1 MDKFGTYNGTRTYFQ
16 SVSNAN
22 FIGRVNV
29 FDLSGLTEP
38 IENEKNPQVRNV
50 KHVSKRVNIDGLYYT
65 IKSVELGFT
74 ANPDNTLPSMQAHAI
89 PVTQA
94 VTPNQGDTT
103 NRTQIRIASLTKS
116 YICIDCI
123 ANSTSS
129 EISLQMGIR
138 NDNVIANYNDN
149 LDYTIASQSGLTFN
163 NVGIVIF
170 KYSDESGDY
179 YTSRLIKTDG
189 NVYTAGLVLSCLT
202 DYPDILPDIKSDNDS
217 YGEYSSGGS
226 GYGGGGYDD
235 SSDSFGLPELPQ
247 LGISEIGFINVYNPS
262 IQQLTGL
269 ADDLFPDI
277 TLPQPSQ
284 LQGLDAV
291 AENLANTCDTI
302 GKFAETF
309 INQNLINYVID
320 CHIVPV
326 RPTTANNEGL
336 KIGFKTFNYNPHK
349 VLSDYVAFNCG
360 ILEIGEY
367 YHNFLDYVGTRAKLY
382 LPFVGFVNVNPEWFI
397 GGRLQVLYHFN
408 VIDGSCIA
416 FIIGTSSK
424 SKLLD
429 TVVATFGGNC
439 CVHIPITGVNYSSM
453 ISGVVSGASQIV
465 SGISSGNLS
474 NITSGALGILDA
486 HPDLQQSNSYN
497 AGMSYMCYRK
507 PYLIIERPVA
517 DFSQNYPHE
526 KGLPLNATYQLN
538 ALSGFTQCEDINF
551 NVNFTCTE
559 EEKNMIKDAL
569 RKGVIL

>member
-1 MDKFGTYNGTRTYFQ
+1 MENYGTYNGMGTFFN
-16 SVSNAN
+16 SVSNAEYT
-22 FIGRVNV
+22 GKVKV
-29 FDLSGLTEP
+29 FDLTGLTEP
-38 IENEKNPQVRNV
+38 ISGEQYAQVTRIR
-50 KHVSKRVNIDGLYYT
+50 HRTSTMQYADGKYYT
-65 IKSVELGFT
+65 IKKVDLNFT
-74 ANPDNTLPSMQAHAI
+74 ANPNSTLPSVHSHAI
-89 PVTQA
+89 PIIKATE
-94 VTPNQGDTT
+94 NDSDNI
-103 NRTQIRIASLTKS
+103 NRTQIRIASLTS
-116 YICIDCI
+116 TYICLEALAYSNYSDVSFTYGCRFDNKKETF
-123 ANSTSS
+123 NSDFNYLLSMQSS
-129 EISLQMGIR
+129 IP
-138 NDNVIANYNDN
+138 
-149 LDYTIASQSGLTFN
+149 FN
-163 NVGIVIF
+163 NVGIIAF

-179 YTSRLIKTDG
+179 YEFQMIQTDTEYYTTS
-189 NVYTAGLVLSCLT
+189 LSLWCLT
-202 DYPDILPDIKSDNDS
+202 DFPNVDPDFKEYSTE

-226 GYGGGGYDD
+226 GYGGGGFDD

-262 IQQLTGL
+262 VQQLTGL

-277 TLPQPSQ
+277 NLPQPSQ
-284 LQGLDAV
+284 LEGLDAV

-326 RPTTANNEGL
+326 RPTTTNNTGL
-336 KIGFKTFNYNPHK
+336 KIGFKTFNYNPNK
-349 VLSDYVAFNCG
+349 VTSDYVSFNCG

-465 SGISSGNLS
+465 SGISSGSIS

-538 ALSGFTQCEDINF
+538 ALSGFTQCVDINF

>member
-1 MDKFGTYNGTRTYFQ
+1 METTGRYNGILTYFN
-16 SVSNAN
+16 SVSNAEH
-22 FIGRVNV
+22 IGRVSV

-38 IENEKNPQVRNV
+38 LEGETKPQVKDIKHVVTNV
-50 KHVSKRVNIDGLYYT
+50 KWSDGKTYPVKHIDLRFNAD
-65 IKSVELGFT
+65 IEK
-74 ANPDNTLPSMQAHAI
+74 TLPSLQAHAI
-89 PVTQA
+89 PIYNTA
-94 VTPNQGDTT
+94 TSDDT
-103 NRTQIRIASLTKS
+103 NINKTQIRIASLSDT
-116 YICIDCI
+116 YVCLE
-123 ANSTSS
+123 ATSPTNHKWIEFS
-129 EISLQMGIR
+129 CGIR
-138 NDNVIANYNDN
+138 FDNKKESYDSV
-149 LDYTIASQSGLTFN
+149 LDYRLSYTQSSSPEN
-163 NVGIVIF
+163 QGIVAF

-179 YTSRLIKTDG
+179 YDFTIIKMDG
-189 NVYTAGLVLSCLT
+189 PNYTASMRLDCLT
-202 DYPDILPDIKSDNDS
+202 DYPDVMPDFKKDDS
-217 YGEYSSGGS
+217 QYGEYSGGGS
-226 GYGGGGYDD
+226 GYGGGGFDD

-326 RPTTANNEGL
+326 RPTTTNNTGL

-360 ILEIGEY
+360 VLEIGEY

-465 SGISSGNLS
+465 SGISSGSIS

-559 EEKNMIKDAL
+559 EEKNMIKNAL
-569 RKGVIL
+569 KQGVIL

>member
-1 MDKFGTYNGTRTYFQ
+1 MDKFGTYNGTKTYFQ

-22 FIGRVNV
+22 YIGRVNV
-29 FDLSGLTEP
+29 FDLSELTEP
-38 IENEKNPQVRNV
+38 IENEKNPQVKNV
-50 KHVSKRVNIDGLYYT
+50 KHTSSRVNIKGKYYT
-65 IKSVELGFT
+65 VKKVQLSFT
-74 ANPDNTLPSMQAHAI
+74 ANPDNTLQSINAQAI
-89 PVTQA
+89 PVTIA
-94 VTPNQGDTT
+94 ATPNQSDTT
-103 NRTQIRIASLTKS
+103 NRTQIRMASLSKN
-116 YICIDCI
+116 YICIDCL

-129 EISLQMGIR
+129 EISLKMGIR
-138 NDNVIANYNDN
+138 NDNVFSGYNDN
-149 LDYTIASQSGLTFN
+149 LDYTILSGGTLSFS
-163 NVGIVIF
+163 NVGIIVF
-170 KYSDESGDY
+170 KYTDESGDY
-179 YTSRLIKTDG
+179 YTSSLIKTDQQI
-189 NVYTAGLVLSCLT
+189 YTAGLNLTCLT
-202 DYPDILPDIKSDNDS
+202 DYPDILPDIKSDNDA

-262 IQQLTGL
+262 VQQLTGL

-284 LQGLDAV
+284 LEGLDAV

-326 RPTTANNEGL
+326 RPSTTNNEGL

-349 VLSDYVAFNCG
+349 VTSDYVSFNCG
-360 ILEIGEY
+360 VLEIGEY

-465 SGISSGNLS
+465 SGISNGSIA
-474 NITSGALGILDA
+474 NIASGALGILDA

-538 ALSGFTQCEDINF
+538 ALKGFT
-551 NVNFTCTE
+551 TCTAPVVDNFHCLE
-559 EEKNMIKDAL
+559 EEKEMIKQAL
-569 RKGVIL
+569 VEGTIF

>member
-1 MDKFGTYNGTRTYFQ
+1 MDEYGTYNGIRSYFH
-16 SVSNAN
+16 SVSNAEY
-22 FIGRVNV
+22 IGKVNI
-29 FDLSGLTEP
+29 FDLSGLTVP
-38 IENEKNPQVRNV
+38 IAEDKKPQVTNV
-50 KHVSKRVNIDGLYYT
+50 KHTTLRLKYLDDKYYT
-65 IKSVELGFT
+65 IKCVSLSFT
-74 ANPDNTLPSMQAHAI
+74 ARASLDSIQAHAI
-89 PVTQA
+89 PIINA
-94 VTPNQGDTT
+94 VTDDVNDTT
-103 NRTQIRIASLTKS
+103 NRTQIRMKSLTNN
-116 YICIDCI
+116 YICLE
-123 ANSTSS
+123 STSTLDHS
-129 EISLQMGIR
+129 KVDLQVGIR
-138 NDNVIANYNDN
+138 FDNKKESYHDI
-149 LDYTIASQSGLTFN
+149 LDYRIYSQTSISSEN
-163 NVGIVIF
+163 AGIVVF
-170 KYSDESGDY
+170 KYSDVSGDY
-179 YTSRLIKTDG
+179 YDFHLIKTDA
-189 NVYTAGLVLSCLT
+189 NSFTAGITLMCLT
-202 DYPDILPDIKSDNDS
+202 DFPDVIPDIKKDDAE
-217 YGEYSSGGS
+217 YGRYSGGGS
-226 GYGGGGYDD
+226 GYGGGGFDD

-262 IQQLTGL
+262 VQQLTGL

-284 LQGLDAV
+284 LEGLDAV

-326 RPTTANNEGL
+326 RPTTANNTGL
-336 KIGFKTFNYNPHK
+336 KIGFKTFNYNPNK
-349 VLSDYVAFNCG
+349 VTSDYVAFNCG
-360 ILEIGEY
+360 VLEIGEY

-465 SGISSGNLS
+465 SGISSGSIS

-538 ALSGFTQCEDINF
+538 ALSGFTQCDDINF

>member
-1 MDKFGTYNGTRTYFQ
+1 MGKYV
-16 SVSNAN
+16 VSENISTMA
-22 FIGRVNV
+22 
-29 FDLSGLTEP
+29 GL
-38 IENEKNPQVRNV
+38 
-50 KHVSKRVNIDGLYYT
+50 NIPLLNIRD
-65 IKSVELGFT
+65 F
-74 ANPDNTLPSMQAHAI
+74 ANPDTVSEVTSETVTTLGYKQLSMPAKIVAF
-89 PVTQA
+89 
-94 VTPNQGDTT
+94 
-103 NRTQIRIASLTKS
+103 
-116 YICIDCI
+116 
-123 ANSTSS
+123 STSDSNFSRLNDASVALRKESDNIINMRITLSSNTVKYYCVFDGDGTCFCDVNQKEPNGINDYQYAFFTHGGTQHDKFAILYYESADGRTYYTPYSWNHDWTYGITTGGIYFYDIS
-129 EISLQMGIR
+129 EIG
-138 NDNVIANYNDN
+138 DF
-149 LDYTIASQSGLTFN
+149 TIYE
-163 NVGIVIF
+163 
-170 KYSDESGDY
+170 KSDEYGNYSG
-179 YTSRLIKTDG
+179 
-189 NVYTAGLVLSCLT
+189 AG
-202 DYPDILPDIKSDNDS
+202 
-217 YGEYSSGGS
+217 
-226 GYGGGGYDD
+226 GYDGGGFDD

-262 IQQLTGL
+262 VQQLTGL

-284 LQGLDAV
+284 LEGLDAV

-360 ILEIGEY
+360 VLEIGEY

-453 ISGVVSGASQIV
+453 ISGVVSGGSQIV
-465 SGISSGNLS
+465 SGISNGSIA

-517 DFSQNYPHE
+517 DFSKNYPHE
-526 KGLPLNATYQLN
+526 KGLPLNATYQLKS
-538 ALSGFTQCEDINF
+538 LSGFTQCEDINF

-559 EEKNMIKDAL
+559 EEKNMIKDVL

>member
-22 FIGRVNV
+22 YIGRVNV
-29 FDLSGLTEP
+29 FDLSALTEP
-38 IENEKNPQVRNV
+38 IENEKKPQVKNV
-50 KHVSKRVNIDGLYYT
+50 KHLSSNVNIGGKYYT
-65 IKSVELGFT
+65 VKKVQLSFT
-74 ANPDNTLPSMQAHAI
+74 ANPNSTLQSVNAHAI
-89 PVTQA
+89 PVTRA
-94 VTPNQGDTT
+94 STPNAGDTT
-103 NRTQIRIASLTKS
+103 NRTQIRMASLSKN
-116 YICIDCI
+116 YICIDCL

-129 EISLQMGIR
+129 EISLKMGIR
-138 NDNVIANYNDN
+138 NDNVFSAYNDN
-149 LDYTIASQSGLTFN
+149 LDYTIFSGGLLSFS
-163 NVGIVIF
+163 NVGIIVF
-170 KYSDESGDY
+170 KYTDDSGDY
-179 YTSRLIKTDG
+179 YSASLIKTDQET
-189 NVYTAGLVLSCLT
+189 YTAGLILTCLT
-202 DYPDILPDIKSDNDS
+202 DYPDILPDIKSDNDY

-226 GYGGGGYDD
+226 GYGGGGFDD

-262 IQQLTGL
+262 VQQLTGL

-284 LQGLDAV
+284 LEGLDAV

-326 RPTTANNEGL
+326 RPSTTNNTGL
-336 KIGFKTFNYNPHK
+336 KIGFKTFNYNPNK
-349 VLSDYVAFNCG
+349 VTSDYVSFNCG
-360 ILEIGEY
+360 VLEIGEY

-382 LPFVGFVNVNPEWFI
+382 LPFVGFVDVNPEWFI

-465 SGISSGNLS
+465 SGISNGSIA

-526 KGLPLNATYQLN
+526 KGLPLNATMKLGTMK
-538 ALSGFTQCEDINF
+538 GFTTCTSPVIDNF
-551 NVNFTCTE
+551 NCFE
-559 EEKNMIKDAL
+559 EEKEMIKQAL
-569 RKGVIL
+569 VEGTIF

>member
-29 FDLSGLTEP
+29 FDLSSLTEP
-38 IENEKNPQVRNV
+38 IGDEKNPQVTRV
-50 KHVSKRVNIDGLYYT
+50 KHLSNRVNIDGLYYT
-65 IKSVELGFT
+65 VKAVQLTFT
-74 ANPDNTLPSMQAHAI
+74 AGRDTTLPSMNAYAT
-89 PVTQA
+89 PVTIA
-94 VTPNQGDTT
+94 STPNEGDTT
-103 NRTQIRIASLTKS
+103 NRTQIRIASLSKN
-116 YICIDCI
+116 YICLECLSD
-123 ANSTSS
+123 SKSS
-129 EISLQMGIR
+129 IVSFRYGIR
-138 NDNVIANYNDN
+138 TDNKFENYNDAF
-149 LDYTIASQSGLTFN
+149 YYQIASQSNLTFN
-163 NVGIVIF
+163 NVGIIVF
-170 KYSDESGDY
+170 KYTDESGDY
-179 YTSRLIKTDG
+179 YSASIIHTDQET
-189 NVYTAGLVLSCLT
+189 YTAGIVLTCLT

-262 IQQLTGL
+262 VQQLTGL

-284 LQGLDAV
+284 LEGLDAV

-326 RPTTANNEGL
+326 RPTTTNNTGL
-336 KIGFKTFNYNPHK
+336 KIGFKTFNYNPNK
-349 VLSDYVAFNCG
+349 VTSDYVAFNCG
-360 ILEIGEY
+360 VLEIGEY

-465 SGISSGNLS
+465 SGISSGSIS
-474 NITSGALGILDA
+474 NITSGSLGILDA

-538 ALSGFTQCEDINF
+538 ALSGFTQCDDINF

>member
-1 MDKFGTYNGTRTYFQ
+1 MDKIGTYNGVVTYFN
-16 SVSNAN
+16 SVSNAEY
-22 FIGRVNV
+22 IGRVSV

-38 IENEKNPQVRNV
+38 LEGEKNPQVKDIKHVVTNV
-50 KHVSKRVNIDGLYYT
+50 KWKDGKTYPVKHIDLRF
-65 IKSVELGFT
+65 S
-74 ANPDNTLPSMQAHAI
+74 ANKEKTLPSLQAHAI
-89 PVTQA
+89 PIYNTA
-94 VTPNQGDTT
+94 TSDDINI
-103 NRTQIRIASLTKS
+103 NKTQIRVASLSDTYVCLEATSPTSHQWIEFSCGFRFDNKKES
-116 YICIDCI
+116 YD
-123 ANSTSS
+123 SS
-129 EISLQMGIR
+129 
-138 NDNVIANYNDN
+138 
-149 LDYTIASQSGLTFN
+149 LDHRLSYTQSSSPEN
-163 NVGIVIF
+163 QGIVVF

-179 YTSRLIKTDG
+179 YAFTIIKTDG
-189 NVYTAGLVLSCLT
+189 EHYTASMRLDCLT
-202 DYPDILPDIKSDNDS
+202 DYPDVMPDFKKDDS
-217 YGEYSSGGS
+217 QYGEYSGGGS
-226 GYGGGGYDD
+226 GYGGGGFDD
-235 SSDSFGLPELPQ
+235 SSDSFGLPELPH

-284 LQGLDAV
+284 LEGLDAV

-326 RPTTANNEGL
+326 RPTTANNVGL
-336 KIGFKTFNYNPHK
+336 KIGFKTFNYNPNK
-349 VLSDYVAFNCG
+349 VLTDYVSFNCG
-360 ILEIGEY
+360 VLEIGEY

-465 SGISSGNLS
+465 SGISSGSFS
-474 NITSGALGILDA
+474 NITSGTLGILDA

-538 ALSGFTQCEDINF
+538 SLKGFTQCEDVNL
-551 NVNFTCTE
+551 NVNFPCTE
-559 EEKNMIKDAL
+559 EEKNIIKDAL